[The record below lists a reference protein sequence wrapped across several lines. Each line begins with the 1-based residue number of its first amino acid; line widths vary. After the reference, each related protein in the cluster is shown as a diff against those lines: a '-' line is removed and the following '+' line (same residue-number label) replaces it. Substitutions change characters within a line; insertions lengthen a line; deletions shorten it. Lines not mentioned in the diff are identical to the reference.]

1 MKQDIKNN
9 LKLVNVNV
17 DEMQV
22 FVIIN
27 KTGIKISVDLN
38 VVDWLIE
45 EDVIKDL
52 CRILVIVNV
61 NVTNYVT
68 QDNI

>member
-1 MKQDIKNN
+1 
-9 LKLVNVNV
+9 
-17 DEMQV
+17 MQV

-38 VVDWLIE
+38 VENWLIE

-68 QDNI
+68 QENI

>member
-1 MKQDIKNN
+1 M
-9 LKLVNVNV
+9 KLVNVNV

-68 QDNI
+68 QENI

>member
-1 MKQDIKNN
+1 MKQDIWNN

-38 VVDWLIE
+38 VENWLIE

-68 QDNI
+68 QENI

>member
-1 MKQDIKNN
+1 M
-9 LKLVNVNV
+9 KLVNVNV

-22 FVIIN
+22 SVIIN

-38 VVDWLIE
+38 VENWLIE

-68 QDNI
+68 QENI